1 MIAFL
6 TVVAVF
12 TVLFIIAGY
21 LRINEI
27 NKEKASKT

>member
-1 MIAFL
+1 MTTFL
-6 TVVAVF
+6 TVVAIF

-27 NKEKASKT
+27 NNNKV